1 MGATSA
7 TLPPTNCAQ
16 VGAARRAI
24 LHSALLVMKYI
35 FRDDLPE
42 HLRDIFP
49 PLRELS
55 SPVARMSIQAR

>member
-1 MGATSA
+1 
-7 TLPPTNCAQ
+7 
-16 VGAARRAI
+16 
-24 LHSALLVMKYI
+24 MKYIFRDDLPEHI

>member
-1 MGATSA
+1 
-7 TLPPTNCAQ
+7 
-16 VGAARRAI
+16 
-24 LHSALLVMKYI
+24 MKYI